1 MKTTTN
7 HEAPF
12 TIEYDIEYEIEID
25 DLGKASVHSI
35 AVSLYEVPLKFEQ
48 EQAFIKD
55 YGLSDLEDLCWRDA
69 IEQKNNEEG

>member
-12 TIEYDIEYEIEID
+12 TIEYEIEVD
-25 DLGKASVHSI
+25 DQGKASVHSI
-35 AVSLYEVPLKFEQ
+35 AVSLYDVPLKFAQ

-55 YGLSDLEDLCWRDA
+55 YGLADIEALCWLDA
-69 IEQKNNEEG
+69 IEQKRSED

>member
-12 TIEYDIEYEIEID
+12 TIEYEIEID

-35 AVSLYEVPLKFEQ
+35 AVSLYGLPLKFQQ
-48 EQAFIKD
+48 EQSFIKNYTLWD
-55 YGLSDLEDLCWRDA
+55 IEALCMQDA
-69 IEQKNNEEG
+69 LARKNNEEA